1 MDKTNTIELLRHSVN
16 KMSEIML
23 EIYTAWKNNQT
34 TPPTDCE
41 CMAESMYQMMVCKA
55 KNVLLMSEGITLLA
69 NSKIS
74 ISDPSNI
81 YPVVRSMYEMIF
93 IFRCIYVSS
102 KNDIERELLLKIWK
116 IRGNNNLTKIP
127 KSELEKEY
135 QDIQLDKKEENE
147 TLRKDIRR
155 LMCEISLSNSIKDCI
170 EDCIKMETPS
180 LKGFKFEHCEH
191 CGSITSFCT
200 LNFNDSSKELTQ
212 TSFGYSHFS
221 AHSHPSYLGV
231 EHFWKMYNLNAED
244 KYLKEVLTHS
254 FLFLGYFMTDFYKYK
269 ESYRP
274 FYDQKENQINNLI
287 NQIIQDQQKNLWFI
301 RQMHRSYRVEKGF

>member
-16 KMSEIML
+16 VMSDIML
-23 EIYTAWKNNQT
+23 EIYTAWKSNQT

-55 KNVLLMSEGITLLA
+55 RNVLLMSNGITLFP
-69 NSKIS
+69 NPKIC

-93 IFRCIYVSS
+93 MFRCIYVSS
-102 KNDIERELLLKIWK
+102 KNDKERELLLMIWK

-127 KSELEKEY
+127 KTELDKETIDMQLEK
-135 QDIQLDKKEENE
+135 IQENDKLKEGI
-147 TLRKDIRR
+147 RK
-155 LMCEISLSNSIKDCI
+155 LMCELSLSQSIKDSI
-170 EDCIKMETPS
+170 EDCIRPNTSM
-180 LKGFKFEHCEH
+180 LKGFMFVHSEQT
-191 CGSITSFCT
+191 GIITSFRT
-200 LNFNDSSKELTQ
+200 LNFSDGSKELTQ

-244 KYLKEVLTHS
+244 NFLKEVLRHT

-274 FYDQKENQINNLI
+274 FYNQKENQINNLI
-287 NQIIQDQQKNLWFI
+287 DQIIRDQ
-301 RQMHRSYRVEKGF
+301 

>member
-1 MDKTNTIELLRHSVN
+1 M
-16 KMSEIML
+16 MSNVML
-23 EIYTAWKNNQT
+23 EIYTDWKNNQT

-55 KNVLLMSEGITLLA
+55 KNVLLMSNGITLLA
-69 NSKIS
+69 NPKVC

-81 YPVVRSMYEMIF
+81 YPVVRSMYEMLYM
-93 IFRCIYVSS
+93 FRCIYVSS

-116 IRGNNNLTKIP
+116 IRGNNNLTKLP
-127 KSELEKEY
+127 KSELDKESLDVQLEK
-135 QDIQLDKKEENE
+135 IQENDKLKEE
-147 TLRKDIRR
+147 IRQM
-155 LMCEISLSNSIKDCI
+155 MCELSLSQSTKDSI
-170 EDCIKMETPS
+170 EDCLRPNTSM
-180 LKGFKFEHCEH
+180 LKGFKFVHSEQT
-191 CGSITSFCT
+191 GVITSFCT
-200 LNFNDSSKELTQ
+200 LNFSDGSKELTQ

-244 KYLKEVLTHS
+244 NFLKEVLTHS

-274 FYDQKENQINNLI
+274 FYDHKKNEINNLI
-287 NQIIQDQQKNLWFI
+287 NQILHNQ
-301 RQMHRSYRVEKGF
+301 